1 MCCVCKG
8 CSATTITGQIIDLCW
23 RKVIKC
29 RNFHYSWLNEKKLN
43 CSSYWQ
49 GCHNI
54 NTYFCFVCITYLRD
68 DLFKGVTQLLVYN
81 DWSFIEWFLSKTW
94 MFWAERFLDVCW
106 SSFVFMVS
114 VIKIVHRN
122 LFLAQTESDISS
134 LSSIFQLYE
143 MGRQKSRRK
152 HDRHF
157 QSIREIFYC
166 SQAGSHHQLDL
177 RDISAQSADN
187 YRLRS
192 VVTL

>member
-1 MCCVCKG
+1 MSEFTLQLVEWKNLIAHHIDKV
-8 CSATTITGQIIDLCW
+8 ATTSIHISVVSVLHICVMTFS
-23 RKVIKC
+23 K
-29 RNFHYSWLNEKKLN
+29 E
-43 CSSYWQ
+43 
-49 GCHNI
+49 
-54 NTYFCFVCITYLRD
+54 YL
-68 DLFKGVTQLLVYN
+68 TQLLVYN

-166 SQAGSHHQLDL
+166 SQAGSHYQLDL